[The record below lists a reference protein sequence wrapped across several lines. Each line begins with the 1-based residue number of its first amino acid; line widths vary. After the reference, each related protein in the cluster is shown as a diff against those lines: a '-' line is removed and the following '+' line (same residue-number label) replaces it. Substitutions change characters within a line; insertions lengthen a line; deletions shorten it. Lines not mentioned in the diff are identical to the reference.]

1 MTAFD
6 QPRWRLAAITILA
19 IGTGLSLR
27 LLPLGL
33 PFWATKWGGS
43 VLWGA
48 MVYGLV
54 GLVLP
59 VPRWRILALAAG
71 IAVAVELFRLVHTP
85 GLDAFRMTLAGK
97 LLIGRVFSPLNL
109 VAYAAGIGAAG
120 LLDRRRS
127 SA

>member
-19 IGTGLSLR
+19 IGAGLALR

-85 GLDAFRMTLAGK
+85 GLDAFRLTLAGK

-120 LLDRRRS
+120 LLDRRRGH
-127 SA
+127 A